1 MRGIPIFLLFIF
13 VFWPSLVNAQTGTQT
28 VIIKNLDKKKGNIY
42 IGWYNSE
49 KTFMDA
55 NHSVLN
61 KIVSVKDKD
70 EVVVK
75 FEKVQPGIYAIAVF
89 FDKNGNGILD
99 KNFLGIPKEEYGFS
113 NNITPLTR
121 SATFKEAGF
130 TVNTMPETII
140 IKVK

>member
-1 MRGIPIFLLFIF
+1 M
-13 VFWPSLVNAQTGTQT
+13 
-28 VIIKNLDKKKGNIY
+28 D
-42 IGWYNSE
+42 E
-49 KTFMDA
+49 K
-55 NHSVLN
+55 HSVLN